1 MNLRSYSG
9 KLVNLLSV
17 TECKI
22 TDRSGDRVVYP
33 IHSFDPAG
41 TCFNKL
47 FHVQQ
52 LPNVETSPKIVIGFK
67 SFRFTTG
74 DGDNESQYQK
84 VSCKL
89 HLNPATKATDTPMD
103 CTCFNQSDCDT
114 TVDTGRFDFHTN

>member
-1 MNLRSYSG
+1 MCSYSG

-17 TECKI
+17 KECRI
-22 TDRSGDRVVYP
+22 TDGSGDRVVYP

-47 FHVQQ
+47 FDVQQ
-52 LPNVETSPKIVIGFK
+52 LSTSPNVKIAFK

-89 HLNPATKATDTPMD
+89 HLEPATKATDTPMD

-114 TVDTGRFDFHTN
+114 MVDTGQFDFHKN